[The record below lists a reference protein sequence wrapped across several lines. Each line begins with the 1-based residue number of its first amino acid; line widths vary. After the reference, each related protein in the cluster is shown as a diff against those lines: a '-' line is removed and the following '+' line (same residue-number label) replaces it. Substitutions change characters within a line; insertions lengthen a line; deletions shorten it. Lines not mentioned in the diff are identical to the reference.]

1 MSLLAR
7 YREVL
12 GTGGA
17 GPALLFSVIG
27 RLSLGMT
34 GLAILLLV
42 RASTGSYAAAGAVS
56 AAYAIAFAVGS
67 PGRARSADRQG
78 PVRVLLRCGLTHPVA
93 LLALAVL
100 AEQSAPVVLL
110 ALIAIGAGLTAPP
123 LGAVMRALWGQLVQG
138 PALATAYSLESV
150 AVELCFVVGPG
161 LTALAVA
168 VSGPAAAMATS
179 GAMTLIGGVGLAR
192 SRAVRAVR
200 PHPDAAHSLAG
211 PLTSRAVLSL
221 LLTVVWIGAGFGA
234 VEIAM
239 PAFAEAHG
247 SRPAAAGV
255 LLAIWAAGSMAG
267 GLLYGGLAPS
277 RPPAQQ
283 LPWLV
288 TALAVGG
295 SLPLL
300 AQGRGTM
307 AVALFAY
314 GFTIAPFFSCNSWLL
329 GAAAPAG
336 TTTEAFA
343 WNSSMI
349 FGGAAIGTALAGAL
363 AEHSGPT
370 AALAV
375 TSVAGL
381 LTVVTSLAGRRLVPV
396 SAR

>member
-1 MSLLAR
+1 
-7 YREVL
+7 V
-12 GTGGA
+12 
-17 GPALLFSVIG
+17 VG
-27 RLSLGMT
+27 RLSVGMT

-67 PGRARSADRQG
+67 PGRARSADRHG
-78 PVRVLLRCGLTHPVA
+78 PVRVLLRCGLTHP
-93 LLALAVL
+93 LALAAL
-100 AEQSAPVVLL
+100 AFLADLDAPVVLL
-110 ALIAIGAGLTAPP
+110 AAVAVGAGLTVPP
-123 LGAVMRALWGQLVQG
+123 LGSVMRALWGQLVQG
-138 PALATAYSLESV
+138 PALATAYSLDAV
-150 AVELCFVVGPG
+150 AVELCFVIGPG

-168 VSGPAAAMATS
+168 MSGPTAAMLTS
-179 GAMTLIGGVGLAR
+179 GVMVLIGGVGL
-192 SRAVRAVR
+192 SRCAAVLAVR
-200 PHPDAAHSLAG
+200 PHPDAVHSLAG
-211 PLTSRAVLSL
+211 PLSSRAVLAL

-255 LLAIWAAGSMAG
+255 LLAIWAAGSMVG
-267 GLLYGGLAPS
+267 GLVYGGLAPS
-277 RPPAQQ
+277 RPPSEQ

-300 AQGRGTM
+300 AQGQGTM
-307 AVALFAY
+307 ALALFAY

-329 GAAAPAG
+329 GEAAPAG

-349 FGGAAIGTALAGAL
+349 FGGAAIGTALAGTL
-363 AEHSGPT
+363 AEHTGPT

-375 TSVAGL
+375 TSAAGV
-381 LTVVTSLAGRRLVPV
+381 LTFVTSLAGRRLVPREV